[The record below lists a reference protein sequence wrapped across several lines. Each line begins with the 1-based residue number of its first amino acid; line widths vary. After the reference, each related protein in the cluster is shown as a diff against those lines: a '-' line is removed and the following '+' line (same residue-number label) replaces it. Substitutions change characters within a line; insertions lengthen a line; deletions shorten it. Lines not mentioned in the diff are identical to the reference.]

1 MRPVRSHTKSD
12 AAYKFR
18 LESINLCLDLLL
30 LAVVDGFVRLA
41 RSVLCGSLLDGDFRG
56 RLSGTVGRRGRL
68 GLLANAVGGRRFGSG
83 CSHYGAER
91 GGVRRRLRMGS
102 RSERTSGARI
112 LVGGDAIPNV
122 RTERHRRDRLRPV
135 TWRSTILYS
144 AKIKDIRS
152 FPSLL

>member
-30 LAVVDGFVRLA
+30 LALVDGFVRLA
-41 RSVLCGSLLDGDFRG
+41 
-56 RLSGTVGRRGRL
+56 RRGRL